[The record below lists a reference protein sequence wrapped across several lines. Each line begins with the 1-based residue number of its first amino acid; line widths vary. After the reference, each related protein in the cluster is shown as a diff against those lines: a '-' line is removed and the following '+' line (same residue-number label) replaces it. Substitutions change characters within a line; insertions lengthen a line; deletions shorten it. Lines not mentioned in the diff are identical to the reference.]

1 MTGKTKE
8 LSGNRRE
15 TRSSMS
21 NKFRPFHEDADRNLV
36 GTPILEPFDLIDG
49 ATF

>member
-15 TRSSMS
+15 TRESMS
-21 NKFRPFHEDADRNLV
+21 NTIRPFHEDADRNLV
-36 GTPILEPFDLIDG
+36 ATPILGPFDLIDG
-49 ATF
+49 GTF